1 MLYVYAVHAV
11 MRVYIY
17 LDKFACFNN

>member
-1 MLYVYAVHAV
+1 MLYVYDVHAV